1 MCVRKANRQVHYGDY
16 EEFPFCAKALPFF
29 LWLKT
34 VTTHFPNKKTTAWN
48 LSWGRKQ
55 AVIIFWEQKKWSQ
68 RNFQGCSEERLSHW
82 KDVGMG
88 KGKNVCLSA
97 AILLHGSKNKP
108 FFSPLH
114 FKQRPSLQAPFD
126 WEPETDIPA
135 GWHLN
140 LFSFFKNEDWQT
152 ITSHQLGPRAPAG
165 DLFRVTWTSNRERG
179 WLHLLL
185 IKSELWV
192 PWDTAASGNV
202 DTFQQLPHVHLHLDW
217 EAKASTFHQN
227 NE

>member
-1 MCVRKANRQVHYGDY
+1 MLKREKERMCVY
-16 EEFPFCAKALPFF
+16 PLPFSSSMAIRTNC
-29 LWLKT
+29 LKA
-34 VTTHFPNKKTTAWN
+34 H
-48 LSWGRKQ
+48 
-55 AVIIFWEQKKWSQ
+55 
-68 RNFQGCSEERLSHW
+68 
-82 KDVGMG
+82 
-88 KGKNVCLSA
+88 
-97 AILLHGSKNKP
+97 P

-114 FKQRPSLQAPFD
+114 FKQQPSLQAPFD

-135 GWHLN
+135 GRHLN

-165 DLFRVTWTSNRERG
+165 DLFRVTWTSSRERG

-192 PWDTAASGNV
+192 PWDTAASWKV
-202 DTFQQLPHVHLHLDW
+202 DTFQLLPHVHLHLDP
-217 EAKASTFHQN
+217 EAKAPTFHQN